1 MQCAIV
7 LERRPRSGVL
17 RIRFGSMTA
26 VVDLI
31 PYDDRGREII
41 EELEGIQEP
50 PVEIRHYGHREYYA
64 RAENL
69 GLAGFDAMLD
79 RIDPSWRE
87 HLGRTA

>member
-1 MQCAIV
+1 
-7 LERRPRSGVL
+7 
-17 RIRFGSMTA
+17 MTA

-31 PYDDRGREII
+31 PYDDRGHAII
-41 EELEGIQEP
+41 EELEADVQETP
-50 PVEIRHYGHREYYA
+50 IEIRHYGPREYYV

>member
-1 MQCAIV
+1 
-7 LERRPRSGVL
+7 
-17 RIRFGSMTA
+17 MT

-31 PYDDRGREII
+31 PYDERGLEII
-41 EELEGIQEP
+41 EELETGAP
-50 PVEIRHYGHREYYA
+50 DTPVEIRHYGLREYYV

>member
-1 MQCAIV
+1 
-7 LERRPRSGVL
+7 
-17 RIRFGSMTA
+17 MTT

-31 PYDDRGREII
+31 PYDDRGREI
-41 EELEGIQEP
+41 LEKLEAGSQETA
-50 PVEIRHYGHREYYA
+50 VEVRHYGRREYYV
-64 RAENL
+64 RAEDV

>member
-1 MQCAIV
+1 
-7 LERRPRSGVL
+7 
-17 RIRFGSMTA
+17 MTV

-31 PYDDRGREII
+31 PYDDRGHEIM

-69 GLAGFDAMLD
+69 ELAGFDAMLD
-79 RIDPSWRE
+79 RIDPTWRE

>member
-1 MQCAIV
+1 
-7 LERRPRSGVL
+7 
-17 RIRFGSMTA
+17 MTA

-31 PYDDRGREII
+31 PYDDRGHEILD
-41 EELEGIQEP
+41 ELAAGTQET
-50 PVEIRHYGHREYYA
+50 PVEIRHYGRREYYV

-69 GLAGFDAMLD
+69 GLGGFDAMLD

>member
-1 MQCAIV
+1 
-7 LERRPRSGVL
+7 
-17 RIRFGSMTA
+17 MTA

-41 EELEGIQEP
+41 EELEAGTQET
-50 PVEIRHYGHREYYA
+50 PVEIRHHGPREYYV

-69 GLAGFDAMLD
+69 GLAGFDALLD
-79 RIDPSWRE
+79 HIDPSWRE

>member
-1 MQCAIV
+1 V
-7 LERRPRSGVL
+7 LLLAAPPLRSRGDT
-17 RIRFGSMTA
+17 IRLMTT

-31 PYDDRGREII
+31 PYDDRGREIL
-41 EELEGIQEP
+41 EELEAGSQETA
-50 PVEIRHYGHREYYA
+50 VEIRHYGSREYYV
-64 RAENL
+64 RAEDV

>member
-1 MQCAIV
+1 
-7 LERRPRSGVL
+7 
-17 RIRFGSMTA
+17 MTA

-41 EELEGIQEP
+41 KELSAGTQET
-50 PVEIRHYGHREYYA
+50 PVEIRHYGSREYYA
-64 RAENL
+64 RAEDL

>member
-1 MQCAIV
+1 
-7 LERRPRSGVL
+7 
-17 RIRFGSMTA
+17 MTV

-31 PYDDRGREII
+31 PYDDRGHEII